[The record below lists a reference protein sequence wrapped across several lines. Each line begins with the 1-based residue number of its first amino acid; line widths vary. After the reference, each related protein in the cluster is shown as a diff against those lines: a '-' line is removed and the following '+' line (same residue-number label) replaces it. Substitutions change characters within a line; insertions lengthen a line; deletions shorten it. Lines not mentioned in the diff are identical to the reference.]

1 MAIAMF
7 LFLATDSF
15 IAFKSTMLYF
25 LGLWIMILLKML
37 YQSPRPFW
45 VNREV
50 LAYKDMCQF
59 DYANPSL
66 NLFNLWF
73 FYGYAIHMYL
83 Y

>member
-1 MAIAMF
+1 MF

-45 VNREV
+45 VNRNV
-50 LAYKDMCQF
+50 LAINDMCNF